1 MHRKASSSK
10 EMGSQTDFATGEERV
25 RMEHVD
31 ALSLR
36 SVSLLSKAI
45 GVLPLRS
52 PYEYSGRRRE
62 RKHLALGQ
70 YEGIDRRLCMN
81 GKAKEYVLEGF
92 QLHVIYHLHDVGKA
106 LKKVPF
112 R

>member
-10 EMGSQTDFATGEERV
+10 GMGSQTDLSTKGERV
-25 RMEHVD
+25 RLGHVD

-36 SVSLLSKAI
+36 LVSLSQKAI

-70 YEGIDRRLCMN
+70 YGGIDRRLCMN
-81 GKAKEYVLEGF
+81 GKAKEYV
-92 QLHVIYHLHDVGKA
+92 H
-106 LKKVPF
+106 
-112 R
+112 